1 MNCMQRA
8 DKTAKIYVAGHR
20 GLVGSALCRALAAR
34 GFENVAA
41 RTSSELDLRDARGV
55 DAFFDAERP
64 QIVILAAAKVGGIYA
79 NATQPA
85 DFILD
90 NIAIES
96 NVIRAALRAGC
107 EQFLFLGSSC
117 IYPREAPQPM
127 TEQCL
132 LTSPLEPTN
141 APYAVAKIAGLTM
154 CEAIRRQYGK
164 RYFAV
169 MPTNL
174 YGPGDNYNLKTSH
187 VIPAMMR
194 KFHEAKLS
202 HQPEVVLWGTGTP
215 RREFLHADDMADACL
230 HLLFETDVCELINI
244 GTGEDMT
251 IREAAEAVAEAVG
264 YSGRIAFDASHPDGT
279 PQKLLDVSKL
289 RATGWTPKTS
299 FARGLEMTYDAFLAG
314 ESRM

>member
-1 MNCMQRA
+1 MNCMQTP
-8 DKTAKIYVAGHR
+8 DKMAKIYVAGHR
-20 GLVGSALCRALAAR
+20 GLVGSALCRGLSAR
-34 GFENVAA
+34 GFVNVIA
-41 RTSSELDLRDARGV
+41 RTSSELDLRDAGRV

-64 QIVILAAAKVGGIYA
+64 QIVLLAAAKVGGIYA

-90 NIAIES
+90 NIAIAS
-96 NVIRAALRAGC
+96 NVIRAALRTGC

-154 CEAIRRQYGK
+154 CEAIRRQFGK
-164 RYFAV
+164 RYFSV

-174 YGPGDNYNLKTSH
+174 YGSGDNYNLKTSH
-187 VIPAMMR
+187 VIPAMIR

-251 IREAAEAVAEAVG
+251 IREAAEAVAQAVG
-264 YSGRIAFDASHPDGT
+264 YTGRIAFDSSHPDGT
-279 PQKLLDVSKL
+279 PQKLLDISKL

>member
-1 MNCMQRA
+1 MNCMQTP
-8 DKTAKIYVAGHR
+8 DKMAKIYVAGHR
-20 GLVGSALCRALAAR
+20 GLVGSALCRGLSAR
-34 GFENVAA
+34 GFVNVIA
-41 RTSSELDLRDARGV
+41 RTSSELDLRDAGRV

-64 QIVILAAAKVGGIYA
+64 QIVLLAAAKVGGIYA

-90 NIAIES
+90 NIAIAS
-96 NVIRAALRAGC
+96 NVIRAALRTGC

-154 CEAIRRQYGK
+154 CEAIRRQFGK
-164 RYFAV
+164 RYFSV

-174 YGPGDNYNLKTSH
+174 YGSGDNYNLKTSH
-187 VIPAMMR
+187 VIPAMIR

-202 HQPEVVLWGTGTP
+202 RQPEVVLWGTGTP

-251 IREAAEAVAEAVG
+251 IREAAEAVAQAVG
-264 YSGRIAFDASHPDGT
+264 YTGRIAFDASHPDGT
-279 PQKLLDVSKL
+279 PQKLLDISKL